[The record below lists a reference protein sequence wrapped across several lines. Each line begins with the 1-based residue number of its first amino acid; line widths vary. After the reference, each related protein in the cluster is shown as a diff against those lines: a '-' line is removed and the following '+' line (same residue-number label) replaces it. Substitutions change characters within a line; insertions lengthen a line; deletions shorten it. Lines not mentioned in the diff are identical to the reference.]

1 VDVRTF
7 SPYQE
12 VDVRTFSPYQL
23 IPSQIL
29 NSSAFVGG
37 TGRAHLFSWPEL
49 IPCRAH
55 PLPPDRAYHHMEFVE
70 TADRVS
76 CRLQRR
82 LATEANFVVG
92 NMPLAKPSC
101 SPTGGCL
108 QQSATSFAGCLG
120 FCVCFEDLFLCDT
133 VKVPSTAPRF
143 SSGFAEARGYPP
155 FDLAY
160 HHKSY
165 SLKQRTECLADGKGG
180 LQVPRRLLGP
190 HIPPSIQLITTCNSL
205 KQRTE
210 CLADGKGGLRV
221 PPANGLQIYCN
232 LLHDMQLL
240 YSSEYFRQDPNRFID
255 CSG

>member
-1 VDVRTF
+1 VLVEPDVRTF
-7 SPYQE
+7 SPGPNSFLVE
-12 VDVRTFSPYQL
+12 L
-23 IPSQIL
+23 IPSPP
-29 NSSAFVGG
+29 
-37 TGRAHLFSWPEL
+37 H
-49 IPCRAH
+49 
-55 PLPPDRAYHHMEFVE
+55 PPDRAYHHMEFVE

-221 PPANGLQIYCN
+221 PR
-232 LLHDMQLL
+232 QLL
-240 YSSEYFRQDPNRFID
+240 GEYALCRKRRISSDLLRSLSDFAPQS
-255 CSG
+255 CSALAPVPIFVWI

>member
-1 VDVRTF
+1 VEPDVRTF
-7 SPYQE
+7 SPGPNSFLVE
-12 VDVRTFSPYQL
+12 L
-23 IPSQIL
+23 IPSP
-29 NSSAFVGG
+29 S
-37 TGRAHLFSWPEL
+37 H
-49 IPCRAH
+49 
-55 PLPPDRAYHHMEFVE
+55 PPDRAYHHMEFVE